1 MADESI
7 EQARQCAEAGE
18 LERAAAL
25 CTGRLAAQPDDPDAL
40 HLLGVLRF
48 AEGDADAAVSLIQ
61 RSIAVD
67 GGSAK
72 QFSNLGNALKAQGK
86 LSEALTALQRATA
99 LDPGFDDAH
108 FNLGV
113 LFESQGK
120 LAQAASAYQ
129 RAVDINPAHADAY
142 HNLGVVLRRAGQM
155 EASLAACQRAVSLN
169 PASAGARFHLGL
181 AQQASGRLEEAA
193 ESLAHS
199 IRLGGRFPPVYAALG
214 DVLAS
219 QDRYAQALEAYAQ
232 ATRLEPARIDSI
244 ADLAFRLES
253 ENRLEDARAA
263 VQSGLALDAAH
274 PLLRLIAAKLARRKG
289 DLEQALQGLSGLELG
304 AVKAELAAA
313 IRHELGLVYDR
324 LGDSTAAFQ
333 AFADANRLQLQAPQ
347 HQNENPRTY
356 LEFVAAWHRDFT
368 QAWLASCK
376 PQFGDPA
383 SASPVFIIGFPRS
396 GTTLLEQ
403 ILDAHPR
410 LRAIEEKPLIN
421 DLMHEVVALQTGAE
435 QLPQTLA
442 RLDARQAASLRQGYF
457 EAAAR
462 YVQLEPGEILVDKL
476 PLNIVRVPLIWRIFP
491 DARFILALRHPCD
504 VCLSCFMHL
513 FGMNPAMANFTTLED
528 TASLYTEVMG
538 LWQHY
543 AQFLPLRCH
552 RLRYEDMV
560 ADPRGETQRLFD
572 FLGLEWDE
580 AVLRFHEHARRRQ
593 RIDTP
598 SYHQVTEPVYERA
611 ANRWKRYQGQLEPV
625 MERLRPFVE
634 ALGYTL

>member
-1 MADESI
+1 MS
-7 EQARQCAEAGE
+7 
-18 LERAAAL
+18 
-25 CTGRLAAQPDDPDAL
+25 
-40 HLLGVLRF
+40 
-48 AEGDADAAVSLIQ
+48 
-61 RSIAVD
+61 
-67 GGSAK
+67 
-72 QFSNLGNALKAQGK
+72 
-86 LSEALTALQRATA
+86 
-99 LDPGFDDAH
+99 
-108 FNLGV
+108 
-113 LFESQGK
+113 
-120 LAQAASAYQ
+120 
-129 RAVDINPAHADAY
+129 
-142 HNLGVVLRRAGQM
+142 
-155 EASLAACQRAVSLN
+155 
-169 PASAGARFHLGL
+169 
-181 AQQASGRLEEAA
+181 
-193 ESLAHS
+193 
-199 IRLGGRFPPVYAALG
+199 
-214 DVLAS
+214 
-219 QDRYAQALEAYAQ
+219 
-232 ATRLEPARIDSI
+232 
-244 ADLAFRLES
+244 
-253 ENRLEDARAA
+253 
-263 VQSGLALDAAH
+263 
-274 PLLRLIAAKLARRKG
+274 
-289 DLEQALQGLSGLELG
+289 LG
-304 AVKAELAAA
+304 AIFAVKPELAAA

-376 PQFGDPA
+376 PHPGDPA

-421 DLMHEVVALQTGAE
+421 DLMHEVVALQTGTE

-442 RLDARQAASLRQGYF
+442 RLDAGQAASLRQGYF
-457 EAAAR
+457 QAAAR
-462 YVQLEPGEILVDKL
+462 YVRLEPGEILVDKL

-528 TASLYTEVMG
+528 TALLYTEVMG

-543 AQFLPLRCH
+543 AQFLPLHCH

-580 AVLRFHEHARRRQ
+580 AVLRFHEHARRRK

-598 SYHQVTEPVYERA
+598 SYHQVTEPIYARA
-611 ANRWKRYQGQLEPV
+611 TNRWKRYRGQLEPV

-634 ALGYTL
+634 AFGYTL